1 MPPGSSRWRPK
12 SVLWLLAAALVIGPS
27 CKPRSTDGTLTPPS
41 DAAEWESKWRPAFD
55 DDYTA
60 EPINL
65 EGRAPHDVRDQRLLA
80 LRMGH
85 ADLMARVRVLQ
96 VWGRGRYQGQQ
107 DQYVEVEIEEY
118 LINQPIKGTAER
130 QIVKVISEDELPGS
144 LQGRSL
150 VMFLRWAPGDQ
161 PPYHHHLMPM
171 DEATIGFM
179 VARIEH
185 AKAEGVLDAEG
196 VPTEKQGGKR
206 GKKKAAG
213 DGEAEAKPE
222 EGAGD
227 EADAGGAEPEAVEPA
242 PKPTSTPPPA
252 ETDDG
257 AVPPPPPPA

>member
-185 AKAEGVLDAEG
+185 AKAEGLLDAEG

-206 GKKKAAG
+206 GKKKRKK
-213 DGEAEAKPE
+213 AKAK
-222 EGAGD
+222 G
-227 EADAGGAEPEAVEPA
+227 
-242 PKPTSTPPPA
+242 
-252 ETDDG
+252 
-257 AVPPPPPPA
+257 